1 MQYVQD
7 MLLNDTSWNFWDY
20 NYTIVELA
28 DKIQPGNAT
37 AYDYDSRRSTPAAAS
52 SFSTTVY
59 PTL

>member
-1 MQYVQD
+1 